1 MIRDNSRK
9 NLLHKAGVEGP
20 FLPGNAFISMTA
32 CCPVWL
38 LMMISIPKRETPRA
52 CRSALEI
59 SRMTSSFGRSN
70 TPSILSS
77 YNGKRHIT
85 KGLWNSLFSGKI
97 DFQKFPGAYPPNVI
111 AENQWHETEK
121 DTKGNCFHNSKS
133 FLNWKFICFKA
144 SSSSSSYWCSYRS
157 KAV

>member
-1 MIRDNSRK
+1 M
-9 NLLHKAGVEGP
+9 LLSLSPPGKQWCETPAAKLHTKHTLHGFCKAGVERP
-20 FLPGNAFISMTA
+20 FSPGNAFISMTA

-77 YNGKRHIT
+77 YSGKRHIT
-85 KGLWNSLFSGKI
+85 KWLWNSLLSGKI
-97 DFQKFPGAYPPNVI
+97 KFHFPGIFPPNLI
-111 AENQWHETEK
+111 AENRWHETERNK
-121 DTKGNCFHNSKS
+121 EK
-133 FLNWKFICFKA
+133 LIL
-144 SSSSSSYWCSYRS
+144 
-157 KAV
+157 